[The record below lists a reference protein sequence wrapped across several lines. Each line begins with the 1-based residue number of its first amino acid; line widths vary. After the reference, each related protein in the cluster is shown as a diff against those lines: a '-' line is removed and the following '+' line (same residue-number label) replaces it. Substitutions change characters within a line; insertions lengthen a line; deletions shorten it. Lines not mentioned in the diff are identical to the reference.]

1 MHIVKCVFCQEKFD
15 RDKEKYQEIGY
26 RRYAHLR
33 CHEPKI
39 DVDGTAYNMIIQ
51 YCSQIFGEKANFKR
65 IGKQIK
71 DFILQGMTYKGIY
84 LSLKYWYDV
93 KKNRIERSNGGI
105 GIVPYIYKEASAYWK
120 QIGPKRVPKIEQ
132 EEVVITYRKRKSI
145 LESLEG

>member
-26 RRYAHLR
+26 RRYAHLH

-65 IGKQIK
+65 KGKQKK
-71 DFILQGMTYKGIY
+71 DFI
-84 LSLKYWYDV
+84 
-93 KKNRIERSNGGI
+93 
-105 GIVPYIYKEASAYWK
+105 
-120 QIGPKRVPKIEQ
+120 
-132 EEVVITYRKRKSI
+132 
-145 LESLEG
+145 

>member
-93 KKNRIERSNGGI
+93 KKNGIERSNG
-105 GIVPYIYKEASAYWK
+105 
-120 QIGPKRVPKIEQ
+120 
-132 EEVVITYRKRKSI
+132 
-145 LESLEG
+145 